1 MTRYDYEL
9 LTNFSADFKLMNFER
24 TVPHAANIRLNE
36 IKKRRSDN
44 YRTLWVI
51 KQLFFVSPFFETA
64 LIPSSSSSRAIWTS
78 FEKTS
83 IKNGL
88 FLAEPIL
95 SFDNPASGF

>member
-9 LTNFSADFKLMNFER
+9 LTNFSADFKLMNFGR
-24 TVPHAANIRLNE
+24 TVPHAGNIKIKRN
-36 IKKRRSDN
+36 KKRRSDS

-64 LIPSSSSSRAIWTS
+64 LIPSSSSSRAIGTS
-78 FEKTS
+78 FEKTN
-83 IKNGL
+83 IKKGL